1 MPSDDDRKRR
11 VPLGPIGR
19 YVFANLK
26 DLREARGL
34 GYKQLAERLEQL
46 GRPIP
51 TLGLSRIESGE
62 RRVDADD
69 LVALA
74 VALDVNPSA
83 LLLPRN
89 AGPRDGIELASG
101 RPPEAA
107 SDAWA
112 WADGARPLAAAGR
125 SAIDWYSLA
134 DFARHARPQWS
145 PPPGLAARWGPADDG
160 GPEDYSARPDT
171 PIKET
176 KLQMPVVAAIVTS
189 DLGILVGKRNDGKP
203 PWTFIAGEQDAVKD
217 ENPADTAVREVKEET
232 GLRVQAGEVIGERNP
247 HPATGRHMIYLAAT
261 PTHGT
266 EVFVGDEEELAEVRW
281 VSLAELDE
289 LMGAGNIFAP
299 VREHLAREIGEG

>member
-1 MPSDDDRKRR
+1 MPSDDDSDRR
-11 VPLGPIGR
+11 VPLGPVGR
-19 YVFANLK
+19 YVLANLK
-26 DLREARGL
+26 ELREVRGL
-34 GYKQLAERLEQL
+34 NYKQLSERLTAL

-51 TLGLSRIESGE
+51 TLGLSRIERGD

-74 VALDVNPSA
+74 LALEVNPSA

-89 AGPRDGIELASG
+89 THPRDMIELASD
-101 RPPEAA
+101 RQPELA

-112 WADGARPLAAAGR
+112 WADGSRPLPAAGPGTR
-125 SAIDWYSLA
+125 STADWYALA
-134 DFARHARPQWS
+134 DFARYARPQWS
-145 PPPGLAARWGPADDG
+145 PPRDLEAVMKQLNP
-160 GPEDYSARPDT
+160 
-171 PIKET
+171 ET

-189 DLGILVGKRNDGKP
+189 ELGVLVGRRNDGKP

-232 GLRVQAGEVIGERNP
+232 GLRVQVGEVIGERD
-247 HPATGRHMIYLAAT
+247 HPNTGRHMIYLAAA

-266 EVFVGDEEELAEVRW
+266 DVFVGDEDELAEVRW

-299 VREHLAREIGEG
+299 VHEHLAGEIGEA